1 MRQACDIDA
10 PEGRANALWGGKKSG
25 RCVRVATLLIVTALA
40 AVTAATV
47 TAPAGANGS
56 RPNVEPRLAQKADAA
71 RSDAFRVIVQAERGT
86 DVAALARKVDRA
98 RTAKPGKSK
107 GLSRKFVAIAG
118 VAAELTGDQ
127 IKELAGDTGVA
138 AITEDVSL
146 GATGNFSNSQVWPGA
161 ARVDGAWGP
170 TKKTFPTIAIV
181 DSGVDASR
189 PDFSGRVLAQQSFAS
204 LTPNSPGDGFGHGT
218 MVAGLA
224 LGGASGY
231 TGVQPRANLVSLD
244 VLNDYGVGYMSDA
257 IAAAE
262 WILQNKATYNIR
274 VANFSINAG
283 AGSSFLYDPLAA
295 AVRKLWLNGVVVVT
309 AAGNYG
315 FGSTPSGVVF
325 SPANDPFVI
334 TVGASDVN
342 GTTGYADDFAAPWTA
357 WGYTPDGFFKPELAA
372 PGRVM
377 NGPVPNSATLRL
389 LFPERLVA
397 ANYMWMSGTSFAA
410 PVVAGIAAWTLGQH
424 PSWTSDQVK
433 GALMLTAD
441 TPAGYTA
448 FAGLGVGVVDGSS
461 AANLGSTPPNP
472 NAGLNQFVVS
482 DPATGLLTFDVASW
496 SSAAQANASWS
507 SASWSSASWSSA
519 SWSSASWS
527 SASWS
532 SASWSSAS
540 WANASWSSAS
550 WANASWASA
559 SWSTGWLGV
568 G

>member
-1 MRQACDIDA
+1 
-10 PEGRANALWGGKKSG
+10 
-25 RCVRVATLLIVTALA
+25 VATLLVGSALA

-71 RSDAFRVIVQAERGT
+71 RGDSFRVIVRAERGT
-86 DVAALARKVDRA
+86 DVAALARKVDSARA
-98 RTAKPGKSK
+98 AKPGKGK
-107 GLSRKFVAIAG
+107 GVSRKFVAVTA

-127 IKELAGDTGVA
+127 IDELAGNTGVA
-138 AITEDVSL
+138 AISEDL
-146 GATGNFSNSQVWPGA
+146 PMAANGPTSNQLWPSA
-161 ARVDGAWGP
+161 ANVTGAWSLP
-170 TKKTFPTIAIV
+170 KNTSFPAIAIV
-181 DSGVDASR
+181 DSGVDSSR
-189 PDFSGRVLAQQSFAS
+189 ADLSNRVAAQVSFAS
-204 LTPNSPGDGFGHGT
+204 VAPNSAGDGYGHGT
-218 MVAGLA
+218 LVAALA
-224 LGGASGY
+224 AGGAAGY
-231 TGVQPRANLVSLD
+231 AGVVPRAKVVSLD

-257 IAAAE
+257 IAAVD
-262 WILQNKATYNIR
+262 WILQNKAAYNIR

-283 AGSSFLYDPLAA
+283 AGSSFMYDPLDA

-342 GTTGYADDFAAPWTA
+342 GTSSRTDDFAAPWTA

-377 NGPVPNSATLRL
+377 VGAVPTSSTLTA
-389 LFPERLVA
+389 LFPDRIVA
-397 ANYMWMSGTSFAA
+397 PGYMWMSGTSFAA
-410 PVVAGIAAWTLGQH
+410 PVVSGTASYLLAVHPGWT
-424 PSWTSDQVK
+424 PDQVK

-441 TPAGYTA
+441 RPGGYA
-448 FAGLGVGVVDGSS
+448 SFAGLGVGVVDAGS
-461 AANLGSTPPNP
+461 ANGVNEPPNP
-472 NAGLNQFVVS
+472 NAGLNQFVVT
-482 DPATGLLTFDVASW
+482 DPATGLRSFDAASW
-496 SSAAQANASWS
+496 SSAAQAN
-507 SASWSSASWSSA
+507 ASWSSA